1 VVAESLPGV
10 VAVDDDERPRVNET
24 VEVGEGGCG
33 NCAVAAAAEEEVG
46 GEVMDGVG
54 DGGEGDVGKAEEP
67 DAGMAE
73 VGGGVFGPMDLGVAG
88 QRVEDQGMGKDS
100 QGRVVA
106 DD

>member
-1 VVAESLPGV
+1 MH
-10 VAVDDDERPRVNET
+10 ET
-24 VEVGEGGCG
+24 AEVGEDGCG
-33 NCAVAAAAEEEVG
+33 NCAAAVDAVAAEEEVG
-46 GEVMDGVG
+46 GEVMDGVD
-54 DGGEGDVGKAEEP
+54 DGVEGDVGKAGEH

-88 QRVEDQGMGKDS
+88 PRVEDQGMDKDS

>member
-1 VVAESLPGV
+1 M

-24 VEVGEGGCG
+24 AEVGEDEGG
-33 NCAVAAAAEEEVG
+33 NCAAVVDAAAAEEEVG
-46 GEVMDGVG
+46 GEVLDGVD
-54 DGGEGDVGKAEEP
+54 DGVEGDVGKAGEH

-88 QRVEDQGMGKDS
+88 QKVEGQGMDKDS